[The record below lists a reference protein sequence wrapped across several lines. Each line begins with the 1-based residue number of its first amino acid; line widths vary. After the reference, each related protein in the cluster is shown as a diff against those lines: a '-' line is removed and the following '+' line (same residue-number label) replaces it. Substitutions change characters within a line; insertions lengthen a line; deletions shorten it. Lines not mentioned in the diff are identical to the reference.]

1 MKKQLLALLLALSM
15 LLTGCGYVVVDDQ
28 EPEVLSGI
36 LGGAALGEGVQAAS
50 PEEIQTRLIQL
61 GFLTGQAD
69 GIFGPRSAAALSAFQ
84 EYCGLTPSAGGRTEA
99 TLSLLFGDPAALPTP
114 APTPVAVG
122 ARDTEQT
129 ATVRDLQ
136 QRLIDL
142 RAIFPPRPTASSAPA
157 RGRGR

>member
-15 LLTGCGYVVVDDQ
+15 LLSGCGYVVVDDQ

-84 EYCGLTPSAGGRTEA
+84 EYCGLTPSGEADEA

-142 RAIFPPRPTASSAPA
+142 NYLSTQADGIFGPGTDQAL
-157 RGRGR
+157 